1 VALLDLLSDFFPPFR
16 LQIEE
21 SSKPVSWT
29 MQLDK
34 AVTTNY
40 KPVANHQYNIEYD
53 KKKKEDGKRARAEK
67 QQVLDML
74 FSAFEK
80 HQYYNIKD
88 LVDITKQP
96 VKGKKIGEYR
106 CSSREPMWE
115 GFDGASKGWRK
126 RELNLSAFFQI
137 YLKEILRE
145 IGIYNFKGPHKSTWE
160 LKPEYRHYQNED
172 KSD

>member
-1 VALLDLLSDFFPPFR
+1 MHASLLGGTLLRLFSNSTLSSFR

-40 KPVANHQYNIEYD
+40 KPVANHHYNVRGYV
-53 KKKKEDGKRARAEK
+53 G
-67 QQVLDML
+67 
-74 FSAFEK
+74 F
-80 HQYYNIKD
+80 
-88 LVDITKQP
+88 DIT
-96 VKGKKIGEYR
+96 YFL
-106 CSSREPMWE
+106 CSYHVAQSISP
-115 GFDGASKGWRK
+115 
-126 RELNLSAFFQI
+126 AFFQI